1 MMNGV
6 KGGPPPQAG
15 PSRTAGPRAGRAAA
29 AADPV
34 YSGCSL
40 HPSQDCRQN
49 VLGLCADG
57 LRASPSDRK
66 QRWCSP

>member
-29 AADPV
+29 GAGPV
-34 YSGCSL
+34 YSDCSL
-40 HPSQDCRQN
+40 HRSQACRQN
-49 VLGLCADG
+49 VLSLCADG
-57 LRASPSDRK
+57 LRASSGDRK
-66 QRWCSP
+66 